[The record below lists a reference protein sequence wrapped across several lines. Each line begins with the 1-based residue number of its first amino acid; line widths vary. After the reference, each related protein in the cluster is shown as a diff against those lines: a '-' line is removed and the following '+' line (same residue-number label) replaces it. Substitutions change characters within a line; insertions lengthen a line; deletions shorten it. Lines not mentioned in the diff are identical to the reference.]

1 MLGGKER
8 RLMRKYAFEMAFHV
22 QGLGCIPH
30 LKMQASGSNIY
41 SIPPDWKLEC
51 AGYSVANMAIPRGS
65 FSCLFSRKPDFAE
78 SGREKRK

>member
-1 MLGGKER
+1 MCKDWD
-8 RLMRKYAFEMAFHV
+8 AF
-22 QGLGCIPH
+22 LH